1 MIIRKAFKFEIMP
14 NGAQIRKMKQFC
26 GCSRFVFNRA
36 LAYQNEQ
43 YEADK
48 SFKFSYNK
56 IANLLPEWKR
66 ELTWL
71 KDCHSQVLQQSLKDL
86 ENSFKNFFAK
96 RSDFPKFKRKGE
108 KDSFRFPQGCKL
120 EQQNNRIYLPKI
132 GWIRYRNSRAIVG
145 EMKNVTVSRK
155 CGKWYIS
162 VQTEFEQKTPQ
173 PKGGEIGID
182 MGIVRFA
189 TLSNGE
195 HFEPINAFK
204 NLKGKLVKLQK
215 QFKHKTKFS
224 KNWQKLKAKIA
235 KLHHKI
241 SNIRKNYLHQISSQ
255 ISQSHA
261 IVYVED
267 LQVTNMSKSAK
278 GDVEQHG
285 KNVKQ
290 KSGLNR
296 MILDQSWFEF
306 RRQLDYKLLWN
317 GGHLVA
323 VPPQNTSRTCPCC
336 GHTAKD
342 NRQTQAV
349 FECVECGYTE
359 NADAVGAINVLKRG
373 QAIQA
378 ALNQKI
384 RAGHVRSACEVN
396 NAVRLSAARTHR
408 SESAKHR

>member
-1 MIIRKAFKFEIMP
+1 MIIRKAYKFELMP

-71 KDCHSQVLQQSLKDL
+71 KDCHSQVLQQALKDL
-86 ENSFKNFFAK
+86 ESSFKNFFAK

-323 VPPQNTSRTCPCC
+323 VSPQNTSRTCPCC

-378 ALNQKI
+378 ALN
-384 RAGHVRSACEVN
+384 
-396 NAVRLSAARTHR
+396 
-408 SESAKHR
+408 

>member
-14 NGAQIRKMKQFC
+14 NGEQIRKMKQFC

-36 LAYQNEQ
+36 LAWQNEQ
-43 YEADK
+43 YGQDN
-48 SFKFSYNK
+48 SVKFSYTK

-86 ENSFKNFFAK
+86 ESAFRNFFQK
-96 RSDFPKFKRKGE
+96 RSSFPKFKKKGLE
-108 KDSFRFPQGCKL
+108 ESFRFPQGCKL
-120 EQQNNRIYLPKI
+120 EQQNDRLYLPKI
-132 GWIRYRNSRAIVG
+132 GWIRYRNSRDVVG
-145 EMKNVTVSRK
+145 EIKNVTVSRK
-155 CGKWYIS
+155 CGKWYVSI
-162 VQTEFEQKTPQ
+162 QTEFEMETPK
-173 PKGGEIGID
+173 PNGGEIGID

-189 TLSNGE
+189 TLSSGE
-195 HFEPINAFK
+195 YFEPINAFK
-204 NLKGKLVKLQK
+204 NLKGKLAKLQRRLK
-215 QFKHKTKFS
+215 NKVKFS
-224 KNWQKLKAKIA
+224 QNWQKLKAKIA

-336 GHTAKD
+336 GYTAKE
-342 NRQTQAV
+342 NRQTQAD

-359 NADAVGAINVLKRG
+359 NADVVGAINILRRG
-373 QAIQA
+373 QEILA
-378 ALNQKI
+378 AQ
-384 RAGHVRSACEVN
+384 
-396 NAVRLSAARTHR
+396 
-408 SESAKHR
+408 

>member
-1 MIIRKAFKFEIMP
+1 MQILKAFKFELMP
-14 NGAQIRKMKQFC
+14 NGAQIRRLKQFC

-36 LAYQNEQ
+36 LAYRNEQ

-71 KDCHSQVLQQSLKDL
+71 KDCHSQVLQQALKDL
-86 ENSFKNFFAK
+86 ESSFKNFFAK

-255 ISQSHA
+255 ISQNHA

-306 RRQLDYKLLWN
+306 RQQLDYKLLWN

-342 NRQTQAV
+342 NRQTQAD

-359 NADAVGAINVLKRG
+359 NADVVGAINILRRG
-373 QAIQA
+373 QEILA
-378 ALNQKI
+378 AQ
-384 RAGHVRSACEVN
+384 
-396 NAVRLSAARTHR
+396 
-408 SESAKHR
+408 